1 MAAPNVA
8 VSCGKPS
15 VGGRARPIARAA
27 PGHFEMA
34 KEKIQRTV
42 GVYDRPE
49 KKSIPWTVVVV
60 AAVVIV
66 AVAVA
71 VFLV

>member
-1 MAAPNVA
+1 
-8 VSCGKPS
+8 
-15 VGGRARPIARAA
+15 
-27 PGHFEMA
+27 MA

>member
-1 MAAPNVA
+1 
-8 VSCGKPS
+8 
-15 VGGRARPIARAA
+15 
-27 PGHFEMA
+27 MA

-66 AVAVA
+66 AVAVT

>member
-1 MAAPNVA
+1 
-8 VSCGKPS
+8 
-15 VGGRARPIARAA
+15 
-27 PGHFEMA
+27 MA

-49 KKSIPWTVVVV
+49 KKAIPWTVVVIV
-60 AAVVIV
+60 AAVIV
-66 AVAVA
+66 AVALA